1 MLTVPGSP
9 QRPSRE
15 EDAVKILRLS
25 GFGLCLLLAFL
36 AGTLVPTASTQTST
50 QISRPRYV
58 RVDYMKIPVGRS
70 AEYRSLE
77 IDLWKPVHQL
87 RLKEGLISSWAL
99 YGHHFPGGALDYQ
112 YVTVTEFP
120 TLRSMDADRLDYPR
134 LFGDVYPSKSYQDIQ
149 KQTEDSRI
157 LVQTDIWALLE
168 SVD

>member
-1 MLTVPGSP
+1 M
-9 QRPSRE
+9 
-15 EDAVKILRLS
+15 KILRIS

-36 AGTLVPTASTQTST
+36 AGTLVPTASTQTTT
-50 QISRPRYV
+50 QTATDTSRPRYM
-58 RVDYMKIPVGRS
+58 RVDYMKIPAGRS
-70 AEYRSLE
+70 VKYRNLE
-77 IDLWKPVHQL
+77 SELWKPVHES
-87 RLKEGLISSWAL
+87 RLKQGLISSWGL

-120 TLRSMDADRLDYPR
+120 TLRAMDADRLDYPR
-134 LFGDVYPSKSYQDIQ
+134 LFGEIYPSRSYEDIQ

>member
-1 MLTVPGSP
+1 M
-9 QRPSRE
+9 
-15 EDAVKILRLS
+15 KILRLS

-50 QISRPRYV
+50 TAEAQAQTSRPRYI
-58 RVDYMKIPVGRS
+58 RVDYMKIPAGRS
-70 AEYRSLE
+70 VEYRNLE
-77 IDLWKPVHQL
+77 TDLWRPVHEL
-87 RLKEGLISSWAL
+87 RLKEGLISSWGL

-134 LFGDVYPSKSYQDIQ
+134 LFAEVYPSKSYQEIQ

-157 LVQTDIWALLE
+157 MVQTDIWALLE

>member
-1 MLTVPGSP
+1 MRV
-9 QRPSRE
+9 
-15 EDAVKILRLS
+15 LRLS

-50 QISRPRYV
+50 ATVAPEPRPRYI
-58 RVDYMKIPVGRS
+58 RVDYMKIPPGRS
-70 AEYRSLE
+70 VEYRNLE
-77 IDLWKPVHQL
+77 SDLWKPVHEA
-87 RLKEGLISSWAL
+87 RLGQGLISSWGL

-134 LFGDVYPSKSYQDIQ
+134 LFGEVYPSKSYQEIQ
-149 KQTEDSRI
+149 TQTEESRI
-157 LVQTDIWALLE
+157 LVQTDIWALLD